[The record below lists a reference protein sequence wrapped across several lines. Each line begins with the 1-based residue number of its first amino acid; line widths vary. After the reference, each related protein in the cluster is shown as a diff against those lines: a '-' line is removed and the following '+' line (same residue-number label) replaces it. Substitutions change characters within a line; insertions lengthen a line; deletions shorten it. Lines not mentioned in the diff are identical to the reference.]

1 MNDLK
6 KNVNLPLL
14 YEVRKD
20 VFVKLRNAECG
31 ERCFSLMHHMDLLTR
46 IARKEGL
53 LALEGAVKEIPS
65 EIGFYQDIQ
74 SAVFYICDGIQGED
88 VIEILSARYWIKNLR
103 GGRCV
108 AVFYDNFIHHKNS
121 GLHTSSSA
129 GKSAYVMSSRRR
141 C

>member
-31 ERCFSLMHHMDLLTR
+31 ERCFSLMHHMDLLMR

-103 GGRCV
+103 GGGKMRCC
-108 AVFYDNFIHHKNS
+108 I
-121 GLHTSSSA
+121 L
-129 GKSAYVMSSRRR
+129 
-141 C
+141 